1 MQLMQRKSPLKFFHW
16 LEAIPSIAWILLGL
30 LAVFSVIAPHFGTV
44 DNAANMI
51 RQGAVLTI
59 VSAGMMVTIISGGID
74 LAVGSLIGLAGTTIG
89 YTINQGLSWPAAVLI
104 GIMTCSVAGLVS
116 GLVIAKGQIFPF
128 VVTFGML
135 FMARSISLGLSQ
147 GGSIHIG
154 DETFSMINGSSFL
167 FLPIPIWITFVLLL
181 FILFLMKRTV
191 FGRYVFSIGSDAT
204 SASWMGIKVDLFRV
218 LVYILSGTLAGI
230 AGVILASRVN
240 TGNALI
246 GQGIE
251 FFAIAA
257 VVIGG
262 TPITGGRGSLAG
274 AILGALVITVLQNG
288 LTLLGLSSEKISA
301 IVGVTL
307 MLGVIFAQSVY
318 RGGSRWR

>member
-1 MQLMQRKSPLKFFHW
+1 MRQNSSNKLLTSLR
-16 LEAIPSIAWILLGL
+16 AIPSITWILLGL
-30 LAVFSVIAPHFGTV
+30 VVIFFIIAPHFGTV
-44 DNAANMI
+44 DNAFNLI
-51 RQGAVLTI
+51 RQGAVLAI
-59 VSAGMMVTIISGGID
+59 VATGMMVAITSGGID
-74 LAVGSLIGLAGTTIG
+74 LAVGSFIGLAGTVTG
-89 YTINQGLSWPAAVLI
+89 YMIHQGLSWPLATLI
-104 GIMTCSVAGLVS
+104 GISICGAAGLIS
-116 GLVIAKGQIFPF
+116 GLIIAKGHIFPF

-135 FMARSISLGLSQ
+135 FMARSLSLGLSQ

-154 DETFSMINGSSFL
+154 NEIFSMINEGFFL
-167 FLPIPIWITFVLLL
+167 FLPLPFWITFGLVL
-181 FILFLMKRTV
+181 IVLFLMKRTV
-191 FGRYVFSIGSDAT
+191 FGRYIFSIGSDPVG
-204 SASWMGIKVDLFRV
+204 ASSMGIKVDLYRV

-230 AGVILASRVN
+230 AGVVLASRVN

-246 GQGIE
+246 GQGTE

-288 LTLLGLSSEKISA
+288 LSLLGLPSEKITA

-307 MLGVIFAQSVY
+307 MVGVILAQSVY
-318 RGGSRWR
+318 RGGLRGSK

>member
-1 MQLMQRKSPLKFFHW
+1 MRLSANRQTIQW
-16 LEAIPSIAWILLGL
+16 LGDIPAISWVL
-30 LAVFSVIAPHFGTV
+30 LALLLLFIIIAPHFGTL
-44 DNAANMI
+44 DNAFNII

-59 VSAGMMVTIISGGID
+59 VAVGMMVAITSGGID
-74 LAVGSLIGLAGTTIG
+74 LAVGSFVGLAGIVVG
-89 YTINQGLSWPAAVLI
+89 YLMKQGVGWPLATLVAILACSLS
-104 GIMTCSVAGLVS
+104 GLVS
-116 GLVIAKGQIFPF
+116 GLVIAKGKIFPF

-135 FMARSISLGLSQ
+135 FMARSIALGLAV

-154 DETFSMINGSSFL
+154 NETYSLINGGYFL
-167 FLPIPIWITFVLLL
+167 FLPVPLWITVVIIL
-181 FILFLMKRTV
+181 IVLFLMKRSV
-191 FGRYVFSIGSDAT
+191 FGRYIFAIGSDAT
-204 SASWMGIKVDLFRV
+204 GASWMGINIDLYRIV
-218 LVYILSGTLAGI
+218 VYILSGTLAGI
-230 AGVILASRVN
+230 AGVVMASRIN
-240 TGNALI
+240 TGTALV

-288 LTLLGLSSEKISA
+288 LTLLGLSSEVNSA

-307 MLGVIFAQSVY
+307 MLGVIFSQTVY
-318 RGGSRWR
+318 QGGFLGKK

>member
-1 MQLMQRKSPLKFFHW
+1 MQPRPFLKSFHW
-16 LEAIPSIAWILLGL
+16 LEAIPSITWILLGL
-30 LAVFSVIAPHFGTV
+30 VVVFSIVAPHFGTI
-44 DNAANMI
+44 DNAANLI

-59 VSAGMMVTIISGGID
+59 VSAGMLLTIISGGID
-74 LAVGSLIGLAGTTIG
+74 LAVGSFIGLAGTMIG
-89 YTINQGLSWPAAVLI
+89 YSINQGASWPIAVLI
-104 GIMTCSVAGLVS
+104 GILACSLAGLIS

-154 DETFSMINGSSFL
+154 NKTFSMINEGTFL
-167 FLPIPIWITFVLLL
+167 FLPIPLWITFVVLLL
-181 FILFLMKRTV
+181 VLLLMKRTV
-191 FGRYVFSIGSDAT
+191 FGRYIFSIGSDAT
-204 SASWMGIKVDLFRV
+204 SASWMGIKIDLYRV

-230 AGVILASRVN
+230 AGVVLASRVN

-288 LTLLGLSSEKISA
+288 LTLIGLTSEKISA

-307 MLGVIFAQSVY
+307 MLGVIFAQSIY